1 MSVSTNSNEPKINI
15 IPLMDV
21 IFIFIFFLL
30 MSVQFFEYF
39 QITSSNPIT
48 KTPQQVPPEPDKKP
62 KQFKLQVGKDTVEFT
77 EGMEEKVLATFKND
91 EADIL
96 KLRAFMKKIK
106 DENPDENSMIIKP
119 YRDID
124 FARIVGVIDAVQQKV
139 KIGVDATGSK
149 KFKLLFK
156 NIAFEARE

>member
-1 MSVSTNSNEPKINI
+1 MSVGTNSNEPKINI

-48 KTPQQVPPEPDKKP
+48 KTPQQVPKDDTKP
-62 KQFKLQVGKDTVEFT
+62 KQFKVQVANDSVEFT
-77 EGMEEKVLATFKND
+77 EGMEEKVLAKFNND
-91 EADIL
+91 EADKK
-96 KLRAFMKKIK
+96 KLRDFMRKIK
-106 DENPDENSMIIKP
+106 NDFPDENSMIIKP
-119 YRDID
+119 YRDIS
-124 FARIVGVIDAVQQKV
+124 FERIVDVIDSVQQKV
-139 KIGVDATGSK
+139 VTGVDASGSK

>member
-39 QITSSNPIT
+39 QITSSNPVT
-48 KTPQQVPPEPDKKP
+48 KTPQQVPQEEDKKP
-62 KQFKLQVGKDTVEFT
+62 KQFKVQVSKDSVEFT
-77 EGMEEKVLATFKND
+77 EGMEENVVAKFSTD
-91 EADIL
+91 PADV
-96 KLRAFMKKIK
+96 KRFREFMRKIK
-106 DENPDENSMIIKP
+106 TDNPDENAMIIKP
-119 YRDID
+119 YRDIS
-124 FARIVGVIDAVQQKV
+124 FERIVSVIDSVQQKV
-139 KIGVDATGSK
+139 VIGKDKTGGK
-149 KFKLLFK
+149 KTKLLFK